1 MATYYKYAERDVNS
15 QVDWGKIG
23 ADITNMLQ
31 EQARLK
37 AAKEQAFDD
46 QTQAMS
52 KTLEDMPTGENKM
65 LNEKY
70 MDYVSD
76 AQEYRLQQDRL
87 LKGGLLDPRDYKRS
101 RQRFSD
107 DTARFFNLG
116 ELAQKEYKEIKDRM
130 LATKS
135 SFSEQD
141 FAIMVEGLGNL
152 QNLKPVINAAN
163 GSVQIGRMVK
173 GKDGVMQL
181 DGNELMG
188 IQTIENRIKFR
199 KDKFDM
205 NTFATNK
212 SNLVGEFITAEMIEG
227 AKPGDISYVFTQM
240 NKKEREDIDAALL
253 AMGNEVIASPW
264 DAASILGDWTGEEYH
279 LETDETKA
287 KADPNLIYTY
297 IDENNTPQARLT
309 PDQEQKVRD
318 YVREQVLFTFADK
331 NDIPRSS
338 TIPYAPS
345 GVASEQA
352 AKIDRVAL
360 SEAEAWRDL
369 AVGDADQKTAA
380 MSALMGSTEARKQG
394 LTGITPVKDAEGK
407 LIAYDFTYEDSNKN
421 IRKSVGSDLNDWMRG
436 VNEVTGTID
445 PEIIDRAVQGYN
457 KTPMSTTTGTGQERE
472 GAGELETMDDG
483 YRRLV
488 SDQYGVVPEVFTNDE
503 DETKDKLNTLFN
515 TTPGLQD
522 FVVDTAGSF
531 GNEIVI
537 KKGDATVA
545 TFDLDD
551 MTGEDKA
558 RYHRTLLDLAQTN
571 ATVAQKKLVTDGK
584 LQRKRRVSTG
594 NSGGGGEGG
603 GDKPVPRP
611 VVNQN

>member
-52 KTLEDMPTGENKM
+52 KTLEDMPTGENQM

-70 MDYVSD
+70 MDFVSN

-87 LKGGLLDPRDYKRS
+87 VKGGLLDPRDYKRS

-107 DTARFFNLG
+107 DTARFFDLG
-116 ELAQKEYKEIKDRM
+116 KKAQEEYKIKADRM
-130 LATKS
+130 AKGTS
-135 SFSEQD
+135 SFMEQD
-141 FAIMVEGLGNL
+141 MMIMVEGLGNL
-152 QNLKPVINAAN
+152 QNLSPVINAAN
-163 GSVQIGRMVK
+163 GSVQIGRMVP

-188 IQTIENRIKFR
+188 VQEIENRIKFT
-199 KDKFDM
+199 KDKFDKD
-205 NTFATNK
+205 TFVTNK
-212 SNLVGEFITAEMIEG
+212 SNLLGEFITAEMIEAG
-227 AKPGDISYVFTQM
+227 RAGGINYVLTRM
-240 NKKEREDIDAALL
+240 NKKERADIDAALL
-253 AMGNEVIASPW
+253 AMGNEVIASPY
-264 DAASILGDWTGEEYH
+264 DAASVLGDWTGEEYH
-279 LETDETKA
+279 LETNKE
-287 KADPNLIYTY
+287 KADKDPKAIYSYVDANGTLQV
-297 IDENNTPQARLT
+297 DLT
-309 PDQEQKVRD
+309 PDQEKDVRD
-318 YVREQVLFTFADK
+318 YIREQVLFTFADK
-331 NDIPRSS
+331 NDIPRMSNKQY
-338 TIPYAPS
+338 PPS
-345 GVASEQA
+345 DVASGQA

-369 AVGDADQKTAA
+369 AVGNSEEQTAA

-394 LTGITPVKDAEGK
+394 LTSITPVKDAEGK

-445 PEIIDRAVQGYN
+445 PEIIDRAVRGYDR
-457 KTPMSTTTGTGQERE
+457 TPMSTTTGTGQERE

-483 YRRLV
+483 YRRLIK
-488 SDQYGVVPEVFTNDE
+488 DEYGIVKEVFTNDE
-503 DETKDKLNTLFN
+503 DETVDKLNTLFN

-537 KKGDATVA
+537 KKGTATVA

-551 MTGEDKA
+551 MTADTQE
-558 RYHRTLLDLAQTN
+558 RYLKTVLDLAQTN

-584 LQRKRRVSTG
+584 LQRKRRVSPPG
-594 NSGGGGEGG
+594 QAGGGGR
-603 GDKPVPRP
+603 VPR
-611 VVNQN
+611 VGENESSENQ